1 MYGYADE
8 DIIRL
13 CLPIFCYPLAYV
25 RIANSICPPV
35 IRSWKSASNSC
46 GWADSGCGAIFN
58 RPLVHPS
65 TFHTLLKQVEWNIDL
80 SAHSQISLLQA
91 YSTSL
96 QIQSMNSCPMG
107 YVSNIVQRYVVKRLF
122 SSPSYFDIL
131 IEYIYIWVKYIF
143 HLYILLNMLHIWVKY
158 PCLTCFLII
167 QQWNACWIC
176 FSIYRYKIK
185 LFVLRLHLSCYA
197 FKLLKPHI
205 AANWYI
211 TIRMDL

>member
-1 MYGYADE
+1 MKYW
-8 DIIRL
+8 
-13 CLPIFCYPLAYV
+13 PFC
-25 RIANSICPPV
+25 S
-35 IRSWKSASNSC
+35 
-46 GWADSGCGAIFN
+46 F
-58 RPLVHPS
+58 
-65 TFHTLLKQVEWNIDL
+65 TNI
-80 SAHSQISLLQA
+80 SPTSLL
-91 YSTSL
+91 
-96 QIQSMNSCPMG
+96 N
-107 YVSNIVQRYVVKRLF
+107 F
-122 SSPSYFDIL
+122 SSDSIHELLPHGICLQHSSEVCSEEIVFLSFILWHFDWIY
-131 IEYIYIWVKYIF
+131 IYIYIWVKYIF